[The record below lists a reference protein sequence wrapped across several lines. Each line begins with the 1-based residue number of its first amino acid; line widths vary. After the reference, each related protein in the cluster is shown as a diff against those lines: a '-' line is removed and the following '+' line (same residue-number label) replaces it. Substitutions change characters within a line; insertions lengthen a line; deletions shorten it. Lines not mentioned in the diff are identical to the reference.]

1 MVTQIPEL
9 GPLADVAEVL
19 RAAEIPGITDRVPD
33 EAELAEMERGTGP
46 GAREL
51 LRVEMLEGLSGGVE
65 MQLMLAATRA
75 LDAGADPTLINRAS
89 LDWFTGAGCRDAGT
103 QVALLQTS
111 VSHLSN
117 LLMVLTAEGRRGTAA
132 EVPLIVMH
140 ALTVAGAL
148 KNMLAAASDDA
159 GYRELAAAGAESL
172 RSAAELLEQAAAM
185 ARMPIPVDERFTGAA
200 STPKRTRR
208 QPRRRG

>member
-19 RAAEIPGITDRVPD
+19 RAAEILGITDRAPG
-33 EAELAEMERGTGP
+33 EAELAEVLQERGGGP

-65 MQLMLAATRA
+65 MQLMLAATSA
-75 LDAGADPTLINRAS
+75 LEAGADPALINRAS
-89 LDWFTGAGCRDAGT
+89 LDWFTGAGCLDAGT
-103 QVALLQTS
+103 QVALLRAS

-117 LLMVLTAEGRRGTAA
+117 LLMVLTAEGRRGTTA

-140 ALTVAGAL
+140 ALTVADAL
-148 KNMLAAASDDA
+148 KNMLEAAGDDA
-159 GYRELAAAGAESL
+159 GYRELTAAAAGSL
-172 RSAAELLEQAAAM
+172 RSAAELLEQAPAM
-185 ARMPIPVDERFTGAA
+185 ARMPVPVDERFAG
-200 STPKRTRR
+200 TPKRTRR
-208 QPRRRG
+208 